1 MNSQIGWGIIGCGW
15 VARDYVAPGIL
26 AAPNARLLALSDPD
40 ENAMASIAAL
50 APGIAAHTDLD
61 KFLRTPGLDAVYIA
75 TPNHL
80 HRPLTEAAARAGKHV
95 LCEKPMATTTADA
108 EAMVH
113 ACRDA
118 GVQYGTAF
126 DQRFQAR
133 HRALQ
138 ELAASGALGTITAAR
153 VHYACWT
160 PGDWVPPT
168 QSSHDNW
175 RVDPARAGG
184 GAFIDLA
191 PHGLDLLQ
199 WIVGEPLV
207 EVGCFLQRRVFDY
220 PVDDGAVLMGRFA
233 SDALLTMN
241 VAYNCPDVFPR
252 RTLEI
257 IGTEAMAIAFN
268 TMGQTPGGTLN
279 LVDAQTG
286 QGREIA
292 VSEAEDVSPFQSQ
305 VAAFSQS
312 LLDGVPFP
320 FTPERDLHTMR
331 LLQAAQAHA
340 GGVRVG
346 TGKSDATE

>member
-1 MNSQIGWGIIGCGW
+1 MTANTINWGILGCGW
-15 VARDYVAPGIL
+15 VARDYVAPGIIS
-26 AAPNARLLALSDPD
+26 APNACFVALSDPD
-40 ENAMASIAAL
+40 AHAMQAIAAL
-50 APGIAAHTDLD
+50 TSGTTANHDLD
-61 KFLRTPGLDAVYIA
+61 TFLQTPGLDAVYIA

-95 LCEKPMATTTADA
+95 LCEKPMATTAEDA
-108 EAMVH
+108 EAMVR

-133 HRALQ
+133 HRKLQ

-168 QSSHDNW
+168 QESHDNW

-199 WIVGEPLV
+199 WILGEPLT
-207 EVGCFLQRRVFDY
+207 EVGCLLQRRVFDY
-220 PVDDGAVLMGRFA
+220 PVDDGAALMGRFEGG
-233 SDALLTMN
+233 ALLTMN
-241 VAYNCPDVFPR
+241 IAYNCPDAFPR
-252 RTLEI
+252 RTLEV
-257 IGTEAMAIAFN
+257 IGTDAMAVARN
-268 TMGQTPGGTLN
+268 TMGQTPGGTLT
-279 LVDAQTG
+279 LIDARMG
-286 QGREIA
+286 ESREVA
-292 VSEAEDVSPFQSQ
+292 VPVTEDVSPFQTQ
-305 VAAFSQS
+305 IAAFSQS

-331 LLQAAQAHA
+331 LLEAAQANA
-340 GGVRVG
+340 GGVRV
-346 TGKSDATE
+346 S

>member
-40 ENAMASIAAL
+40 ENAMAAIAAL
-50 APGIAAHTDLD
+50 LPGMAPCTNLD
-61 KFLRTPGLDAVYIA
+61 EFLQTPGLAAVYIA

-95 LCEKPMATTTADA
+95 LCEKPMATNIADA
-108 EAMVH
+108 EAMVR

-233 SDALLTMN
+233 NDALLTMN

-305 VAAFSQS
+305 IAAFSQS
-312 LLDGVPFP
+312 LLDGVPFL

-340 GGVRVG
+340 GGVRVE
-346 TGKSDATE
+346 A

>member
-1 MNSQIGWGIIGCGW
+1 M
-15 VARDYVAPGIL
+15 
-26 AAPNARLLALSDPD
+26 ALSDPD
-40 ENAMASIAAL
+40 SDAMLAIASL
-50 APGIAAHTDLD
+50 TSGTESSRDLS
-61 KFLRTPGLDAVYIA
+61 KFLQTPGLDAVYIA

-95 LCEKPMATTTADA
+95 LCEKPMAITADDA
-108 EAMVH
+108 DAMVR

-133 HRALQ
+133 HRKLK

-168 QSSHDNW
+168 QAAHDNW

-207 EVGCFLQRRVFDY
+207 EVGCLLQRRVFDY
-220 PVDDGAVLMGRFA
+220 SVDDGAALMGRFEGG
-233 SDALLTMN
+233 ALLTMN
-241 VAYNCPDVFPR
+241 VAYNCPDVYPR
-252 RTLEI
+252 RTLEV
-257 IGTEAMAIAFN
+257 IGTEAMAIAHN
-268 TMGQTPGGTLN
+268 TMGQTPGGTLT
-279 LVDAQTG
+279 LTDARTG
-286 QGREIA
+286 AAQEIA
-292 VSEAEDVSPFQSQ
+292 VSEAEDVSPFQTQ
-305 VAAFSQS
+305 IEAFSQS
-312 LLDGVPFP
+312 LLDSVPFP
-320 FTPERDLHTMR
+320 FAPERDLHTMR
-331 LLQAAQAHA
+331 LLQAAQANA
-340 GGVRVG
+340 GGVRV
-346 TGKSDATE
+346 D